1 VAGSSK
7 QVPAALLWSP
17 LAYLR
22 HNQTLF
28 FCFSMQHTALGD
40 MPAGTHDIEQDLHTL
55 PNGTYS
61 VVVQAGSERVAK
73 LLQVLR

>member
-1 VAGSSK
+1 MVEVSIFDVLGRL
-7 QVPAALLWSP
+7 V
-17 LAYLR
+17 
-22 HNQTLF
+22 
-28 FCFSMQHTALGD
+28 QHGALGELA
-40 MPAGTHDIEQDLHTL
+40 AGAHDVEQDLHTL